1 MTVGA
6 SGGYRRAGWWAPAC
20 LLTVLAAVVHI
31 FVCAH
36 GPQSSGAGGADSLSA
51 VRPVAVPA
59 LVVAQ
64 GGRAAVD
71 TDRAADGSVFAHC
84 PGADQPGWVQQD
96 SQLKPPAMAV
106 RAETV
111 LLPTGVSGAGS
122 RAGAA
127 RGRRAPPDDG
137 RAGLGVWRI

>member
-6 SGGYRRAGWWAPAC
+6 SGESRRAGWWALAC

-36 GPQSSGAGGADSLSA
+36 GPQSPGAGGADSLSA
-51 VRPVAVPA
+51 VRPVAAPA
-59 LVVAQ
+59 LVVH
-64 GGRAAVD
+64 GGSASVD
-71 TDRAADGSVFAHC
+71 ADRAADGSVFAHC

-96 SQLKPPAMAV
+96 SQLKPPAMVV

-111 LLPTGVSGAGS
+111 VLPTGVSCAGS
-122 RAGAA
+122 RAGSAG
-127 RGRRAPPDDG
+127 GRRAPPDDG